1 MRITIFDKND
11 ITKQGKMKVKH
22 NAQIMNEEEF
32 LEYALDNKLTVTPR
46 YIDNIA
52 DLSNG
57 KMIKASYGG
66 IMIGTTNISKQVFA
80 LNKGEI
86 K

>member
-1 MRITIFDKND
+1 
-11 ITKQGKMKVKH
+11 MKVHYMSDKH
-22 NAQIMNEEEF
+22 TWETPQEFFDLLNEEEF

-80 LNKGEI
+80 LNEGEI